1 MANSGTF
8 QAGMPGMWEE
18 DAFHMLFA
26 ATGWDKIKAGLDRG
40 ETQYETVEMEPFVK
54 VLQKYIPEE
63 RLRELYKPE
72 FLEHPDSFAPCRCIL
87 YADKPDAVVTLSLY
101 TCDASIARMLT
112 KIFRDR
118 PVKCDWFI
126 DGSGDYGSYTLL
138 DNAYYDYREGN
149 LQEDLE
155 KAENDAIQNAKK
167 AHWINPS
174 RNPEYVNQEFFSD
187 CSECGYTTS
196 EETDTCPNC
205 GAKMEL

>member
-63 RLRELYKPE
+63 RLHELYKPE
-72 FLEHPDSFAPCRCIL
+72 FLEHPNRFAPCRCIL
-87 YADKPDAVVTLSLY
+87 YANKPDTVVTLSLY
-101 TCDASIARMLT
+101 TCDASIARLLT
-112 KIFRDR
+112 KVFRDR

-149 LQEDLE
+149 LQDDLE
-155 KAENDAIQNAKK
+155 KAEKQKGDE
-167 AHWINPS
+167 S
-174 RNPEYVNQEFFSD
+174 R
-187 CSECGYTTS
+187 GT
-196 EETDTCPNC
+196 
-205 GAKMEL
+205 

>member
-1 MANSGTF
+1 MANSGSF
-8 QAGMPGMWEE
+8 LAGMPELWEE

-40 ETQYETVEMEPFVK
+40 ESQYETVEMADFVK
-54 VLQKYIPEE
+54 VLRKYIPEE

-87 YADKPDAVVTLSLY
+87 YADKPDTVVTLSLY
-101 TCDASIARMLT
+101 TCDASIARLLT

-149 LQEDLE
+149 LQDDLE
-155 KAENDAIQNAKK
+155 KAERKK
-167 AHWINPS
+167 GEHH
-174 RNPEYVNQEFFSD
+174 
-187 CSECGYTTS
+187 
-196 EETDTCPNC
+196 
-205 GAKMEL
+205 GA